1 MIVQH
6 RSSCRSEDASEDLN
20 RNYIAGPQ
28 LVAEQPNHLCPAPT
42 KLFELHFKL
51 SDEAASAAVRFKL
64 PVLFAADIDLDK
76 CSAHLLFTNPE
87 VWGRHWLRPEG
98 WIWRGAQPAM
108 KGFHAVFRR

>member
-1 MIVQH
+1 
-6 RSSCRSEDASEDLN
+6 
-20 RNYIAGPQ
+20 
-28 LVAEQPNHLCPAPT
+28 
-42 KLFELHFKL
+42 
-51 SDEAASAAVRFKL
+51 
-64 PVLFAADIDLDK
+64 VLFAADIDLDK

>member
-6 RSSCRSEDASEDLN
+6 RSSCRFEDASEDLN

-64 PVLFAADIDLDK
+64 PVLFAADIELNES
-76 CSAHLLFTNPE
+76 SAHLSPT
-87 VWGRHWLRPEG
+87 
-98 WIWRGAQPAM
+98 GAPAISYGIEIRVVERSGPVVIQM
-108 KGFHAVFRR
+108 IV